1 MTGSVIWSCGDGS
14 ANCYTLVTYLHTY
27 LPCPYLTEMPIKEVY
42 LKLYNVITS
51 TTCIFIQVSKMQKY
65 FIANVIY
72 HKLAPVDI
80 F

>member
-1 MTGSVIWSCGDGS
+1 
-14 ANCYTLVTYLHTY
+14 
-27 LPCPYLTEMPIKEVY
+27 MPIKEVY